1 MADLSIT
8 AASVIPGTGAQTRDT
23 TAGATITAGKVV
35 TVDPATSK
43 YVLCDTDHATA
54 ALRIA
59 KGIALNGASDGQPLK
74 VQTEGPITLGAVLT
88 AGVAYYASNTA
99 GGICPA
105 ADVATERSVL
115 LGIASSSSVLE
126 LDIQDSGVTVA

>member
-1 MADLSIT
+1 MTDISIT
-8 AASVIPGTGAQTRDT
+8 AASVLPGTGAKTSDG
-23 TAGATITAGKVV
+23 TAGATITQGQVV
-35 TVDPATSK
+35 AIDPATGK

-59 KGIALNGASDGQPLK
+59 KGIALNGASNGQPIK
-74 VQTEGPITLGAVLT
+74 VQTEGPITIGGTMT

-99 GGICPA
+99 GGISPA

-115 LGIASSSSVLE
+115 LGIATSASVLD
-126 LDIQDSGVTVA
+126 LDIQDSGVTGA

>member
-1 MADLSIT
+1 MTDISIT
-8 AASVIPGTGAQTRDT
+8 AANVIPGAGATTRDG
-23 TAGATITAGKVV
+23 TAGATITAGQVV
-35 TVDPATSK
+35 AFDPSTRK

-59 KGIALNGASDGQPLK
+59 KGIALNGASNGQPIK
-74 VQTEGPITLGAVLT
+74 VQTEGPITVGGTMT
-88 AGVAYYASNTA
+88 AGVAYYASNAA
-99 GGICPA
+99 GGISPA

-115 LGIASSSSVLE
+115 LGIATSTTVLD

>member
-1 MADLSIT
+1 MTDISIT
-8 AASVIPGTGAQTRDT
+8 AANVIPGAGATTRDG
-23 TAGATITAGKVV
+23 TAGATITAGQVV
-35 TVDPATSK
+35 AIDPSTSK

-59 KGIALNGASDGQPLK
+59 KGIALNGASNGQPIK
-74 VQTEGPITLGAVLT
+74 VQTEGPITVGGTMT
-88 AGVAYYASNTA
+88 AGVAYYASNAA
-99 GGICPA
+99 GGISPA

-115 LGIASSSSVLE
+115 LGIATSTTVLD

>member
-1 MADLSIT
+1 MTDISIT
-8 AASVIPGTGAQTRDT
+8 AANVIPGAGATTRDT
-23 TAGATITAGKVV
+23 IAGATITAGKVV
-35 TVDPATSK
+35 TIDPATNK
-43 YVLCDTDHATA
+43 YVLCDTDHATT

-59 KGIALNGASDGQPLK
+59 KGIALNGASDGQPMK
-74 VQTEGPITLGAVLT
+74 VQTAGPITIGGTMT

-99 GGICPA
+99 GGVSPA

-115 LGIASSSSVLE
+115 LGIATSTTVLE

>member
-1 MADLSIT
+1 MTDISIT
-8 AASVIPGTGAQTRDT
+8 AASVIPGSGATTRDT
-23 TAGATITAGKVV
+23 IAGATITAGKVV
-35 TVDPATSK
+35 ALDPATGK
-43 YVLCDTDHATA
+43 HVLCDTDHATA

-59 KGIALNGASDGQPLK
+59 KGIALNGASDGQPMK
-74 VQTEGPITLGAVLT
+74 VQTGGPITIGGTMT

-115 LGIASSSSVLE
+115 LGIATSTTVLD